1 MSKKVIFV
9 ADFFENEVPG
19 GGEKCNEVL
28 IEKLK
33 NDFVVEKKK
42 SALVTKNYLEQNK
55 DSFFIFANFAF
66 LSEVCKQA
74 AEKLDYIIYEHDHK
88 YVEGR
93 NPAKYKDFIIP
104 DDKIVNLSFYKSAK
118 KVICQSGFHR
128 DIVEKNIKTNNV
140 ISSHTNFWSDNE
152 LNILKKYSLT
162 KKEEIAFVLDSNI
175 EHKNTFGASLFCEK
189 NNLKYFK
196 YGNNVYEQFIKNIAH
211 ANKFVFLPKTPET
224 FGRVATECKILGM
237 KIYSNKF
244 LGVSYENWFKD
255 KSGEEITEYILKSN
269 QEFLTKL
276 KEVIND

>member
-1 MSKKVIFV
+1 MSKKIIFI
-9 ADFFENEVPG
+9 ADFFENEIPG

-28 IEKLK
+28 IEKLE

-42 SALVTKNYLEQNK
+42 SALVTKHFLEQNK
-55 DSFFIFANFAF
+55 NNFFIFANFAL
-66 LSEVCKQA
+66 LSDICKET
-74 AEKLDYIIYEHDHK
+74 AERLDYVIYEHDHK

-93 NPAKYKDFIIP
+93 NPAIYKNFEVP
-104 DDKIVNLSFYKSAK
+104 EEKIVNLSFYQNAK

-128 DIVEKNIKTNNV
+128 NIVEKNIKTNNV
-140 ISSHTNFWSDNE
+140 ISSHTNFWSDRE

-162 KKEEIAFVLDSNI
+162 KKEEVAFVLDSTIN
-175 EHKNTFGASLFCEK
+175 HKNTFGSSLFCEK

-196 YGNNVYEQFIKNIAH
+196 YGNNVYEQFIKNISH
-211 ANKFVFLPKTPET
+211 ADKFVFLPKTPET

-244 LGVSYENWFKD
+244 LGVSHEDWFRNKN
-255 KSGEEITEYILKSN
+255 GEEVINYIKDSN
-269 QEFLTKL
+269 QVFLNKL